1 VAILYKICTAAAW
14 REAQRA
20 GSLSGTAD
28 DLRDGFIHLS
38 TPEQVAGTLARHFA
52 GQRDLMLLAVAEDAL
67 RPLLRW
73 EPARGGALFP
83 HLYGVLPVSAVQAA
97 HAIAPGPD
105 GQFRLP
111 ETAP

>member
-1 VAILYKICTAAAW
+1 LAILYKICSAAAW
-14 REAQRA
+14 QEAQRTGA
-20 GSLSGTAD
+20 LRGTAD

-38 TPEQVAGTLARHFA
+38 TAGQVAGTLAKHFA
-52 GQRDLMLLAVAEDAL
+52 GQRDLMLLAVAEDAV

-83 HLYGVLPVSAVQAA
+83 HLYGVLPVGAVQAA

-105 GQFRLP
+105 GQYRLP